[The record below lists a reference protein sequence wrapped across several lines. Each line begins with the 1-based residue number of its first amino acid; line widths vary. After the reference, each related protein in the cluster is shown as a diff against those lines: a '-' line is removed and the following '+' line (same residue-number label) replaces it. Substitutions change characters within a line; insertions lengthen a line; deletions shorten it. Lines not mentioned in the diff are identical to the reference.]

1 MQWNSLDDF
10 SQLCK
15 IMFTDSTSDLC
26 LGWIKIGYMVDF
38 GLGSF
43 YKDKVMK
50 TLVPEKTVCP
60 KFVSCFDRSL
70 NNSTKKQLDVHI
82 ILFDENARQIKRNY
96 IGSEFLGHEDA
107 ETVVKAFKS
116 VRGKLEFVHNL
127 VQISMDGPILNW
139 KIVEILKPVP

>member
-1 MQWNSLDDF
+1 
-10 SQLCK
+10 
-15 IMFTDSTSDLC
+15 
-26 LGWIKIGYMVDF
+26 MVDF

-60 KFVSCFDRSL
+60 KFASCFDRPL

-116 VRGKLEFVHNL
+116 VCGKLEFVHNL